1 MEEKNKKKEII
12 EGYFV
17 GDTVFLKEETEFSK
31 KNNFKINTIGIVSKN
46 DTKES
51 LEGWKVVDFD
61 KRISEIVDN
70 MEPDKIKELYSRLL
84 EISNNQKEENSD
96 NPNSIIN

>member
-1 MEEKNKKKEII
+1 MKENNKKIEII

-31 KNNFKINTIGIVSKN
+31 KNNFKINTVAVVSKN

-61 KRISEIVDN
+61 KRIGEAIDN
-70 MEPDKIKELYSRLL
+70 MEPAKIKELYSRLL

-96 NPNSIIN
+96 NSNDIII